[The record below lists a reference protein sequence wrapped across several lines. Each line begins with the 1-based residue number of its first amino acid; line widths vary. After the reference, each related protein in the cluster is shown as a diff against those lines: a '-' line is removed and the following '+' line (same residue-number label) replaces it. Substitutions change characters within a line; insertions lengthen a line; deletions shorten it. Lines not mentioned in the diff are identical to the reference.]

1 MSFMLPV
8 GEILLEGV
16 EGLANM
22 NLLKDISDE
31 MMPKAKK
38 AVSDLAINQIQN
50 TIENNKPSQ
59 ALNEQIKKI
68 KHKIKHPKHNG
79 RHHKKRG

>member
-79 RHHKKRG
+79 RHHKR